1 MNMIQIEKMCKN
13 IYADYVGMGHKKN
26 ENDEVVL
33 SLIMRQYA
41 QTEIDWEEVRFLWV
55 RFLEKGERLT
65 FQKRIKWRKCVVHNR
80 LTVKVRNR

>member
-13 IYADYVGMGHKKN
+13 IYADYVGMGRKKN

-41 QTEIDWEEVRFLWV
+41 QTEIDWEEVKFLWV
-55 RFLEKGERLT
+55 RFLEKGTLDFSEAN
-65 FQKRIKWRKCVVHNR
+65 KMAEMHCA
-80 LTVKVRNR
+80 